1 MELFERSD
9 VLGENRKKAKYILE
23 KLERFKPLKNVKE
36 VRQRGMI
43 SAIELKG
50 YRQGRES
57 WTKSISIWIKKW
69 SAT

>member
-1 MELFERSD
+1 LIGSD

-23 KLERFKPLKNVKE
+23 KLERFKILKNVKE

-50 YRQGRES
+50 YRPEERV
-57 WTKSISIWIKKW
+57 WTKGISIWTKKW
-69 SAT
+69 EF

>member
-1 MELFERSD
+1 LELFERSD

-23 KLERFKPLKNVKE
+23 KLEKFKDLKNVKE

-50 YRQGRES
+50 YRPEERIGL
-57 WTKSISIWIKKW
+57 K
-69 SAT
+69 AL